1 MIKIYCSGP
10 IQLLTDHSMGHS
22 DVLHLERYVMT
33 FLANGNK
40 PTKKKNS
47 CWEQTLKLNLPALK
61 VTKKQV
67 NNP

>member
-40 PTKKKNS
+40 PTTKKKLLLG
-47 CWEQTLKLNLPALK
+47 T
-61 VTKKQV
+61 
-67 NNP
+67 NPQAEFTGIESNEETS